1 MRLRHALI
9 AAAGVAMLGI
19 AMPSQAAP
27 AGVLDGLRTA
37 TENDTVQQVHRRYRK
52 YRHYRH
58 HRRYYGY
65 GPGVHFYIGPS
76 RRHHHHYSPP
86 SLVNRWRSEA
96 VGEAPA
102 FLSQA
107 VR

>member
-9 AAAGVAMLGI
+9 AAAGVAMLGF

-27 AGVLDGLRTA
+27 VGALDGLRNA
-37 TENDTVQQVHRRYRK
+37 TENETVQQVHRRYRK

-65 GPGVHFYIGPS
+65 GPGVQFYIGPS
-76 RRHHHHYSPP
+76 RRHHHHY
-86 SLVNRWRSEA
+86 RRHHW
-96 VGEAPA
+96 
-102 FLSQA
+102 
-107 VR
+107 